1 MTKPAAG
8 VRSAAMSPRRRPLRS
23 PRIALVVSCALSAAA
38 SARAQPASPPR
49 PPGARPTLVVT
60 TDEQGNQRLLPLP
73 APDAAPLGGAPLALR
88 GLDHAYALTN
98 TAAELSPDGALLAF
112 ERGGR
117 PFIRHLPSGVELALV
132 RGRIRDV
139 DCRFVGFAPDSRRL
153 AYTLSETQRMEG
165 PPSIFPIPA
174 GVYVATV
181 QVQAPAPGARSPLPT
196 LRVVRNARLPG
207 TDENV
212 SFWSDDGAA
221 LLGRARVNDYTE
233 ALRRTPVDGGP
244 VTTLHTVRS
253 HLGMIQ
259 LHARGDRAVF
269 QYRALDAH
277 NRPTT
282 TSLATLPLAPGA
294 APAQPRTLV
303 PIRHNNAGPEL
314 SPDGAL
320 VAYTD
325 RGPDNAL
332 QLFVVPIDG
341 ASAPRALH
349 PCRFTCDAR
358 WESPTSLLLVHG
370 ESLLRLRLDG
380 GAPETLVPRGV
391 VTMLVG
397 GGP

>member
-1 MTKPAAG
+1 MALR
-8 VRSAAMSPRRRPLRS
+8 RSLTLRRH
-23 PRIALVVSCALSAAA
+23 IALAATCVGSLA
-38 SARAQPASPPR
+38 SPARAQPAPR
-49 PPGARPTLVVT
+49 PQGARPVLVVT
-60 TDEQGNQRLLPLP
+60 TDAQGNGQQLQRLP
-73 APDAAPLGGAPLALR
+73 APDAAPLGGRPLALR
-88 GLDHAYALTN
+88 GVDHAYALIN
-98 TAAELSPDGALLAF
+98 TTAELSPDGTLLAF

-153 AYTLSETQRMEG
+153 AYTLSETQTMEG

-181 QVQAPAPGARSPLPT
+181 QVQEPAPGARSPRPT
-196 LRVVRNARLPG
+196 LRVVRNTRLQG

-221 LLGRARVNDYTE
+221 LLGRAQGTQYTE

-244 VTTLHTVRS
+244 ATTLHTVRS

-259 LHARGDRAVF
+259 LHTRGDRAVF

-282 TSLATLPLAPGA
+282 TSLATLPLTPGA
-294 APAQPRTLV
+294 APAEPRALA
-303 PIRHNNAGPEL
+303 PIRHNNTGPEL
-314 SPDGAL
+314 SPDGSL

-332 QLFVVPIDG
+332 HLFVVPFDG
-341 ASAPRALH
+341 SSAPRALH
-349 PCRFTCDAR
+349 PCRFNCDAR

-370 ESLLRLRLDG
+370 GSLLRLRLDG

-391 VTMLVG
+391 VTVLVG